1 MSTNGIIILSM
12 LLLSG
17 FFSGM
22 EIAFVS
28 SNKLMQELD
37 LKRKL
42 LPAAILQAFYNHPSR
57 FIGALLL
64 GNNAALV
71 VYGIATARYLEPLLY
86 SYLPVYFQSD
96 FVILVLQTLLSTLL
110 ILVVAEFIPKVLF
123 RINPNAILKVFSL
136 PVWIFYYLFYPL
148 ILVYIGLSELL
159 LKYVFRLKLSSEPY
173 QFTAID
179 LEEFVK
185 ESTSREE
192 KPEEL
197 NQEIQMIQNAIDFK
211 HIKLRE
217 CMIPRPEIEALEI
230 NEDVEVLRNYLTE
243 TGHSKIMIFE
253 KTIDQIV
260 GYAHAYDMFS
270 NPATIRQ
277 IVRPVELVPETMSAR
292 DMLQGFIKNHKS
304 VAVVVDEFGGTSGIV
319 TMEDIIEEIF
329 GDIEDE
335 YDTEEETEIVLNENT
350 YIFSARLEV
359 DYLNE
364 KYKLSIPIDDEYE
377 TLAGFIIFHHESI
390 PAVNERIVVK
400 PYVFTILK
408 ATGNRLDEVKLDLD
422 E

>member
-335 YDTEEETEIVLNENT
+335 YDTEEETEIVLNENS

>member
-1 MSTNGIIILSM
+1 
-12 LLLSG
+12 
-17 FFSGM
+17 
-22 EIAFVS
+22 
-28 SNKLMQELD
+28 MQELD

>member
-335 YDTEEETEIVLNENT
+335 YDTEEETEIVLSENS

>member
-1 MSTNGIIILSM
+1 M

-335 YDTEEETEIVLNENT
+335 YDTEEETEIVLNENS

>member
-86 SYLPVYFQSD
+86 SYLPMYFQSD
-96 FVILVLQTLLSTLL
+96 FVILVIQTLLSTLL

-335 YDTEEETEIVLNENT
+335 YDTEEETEIVLSENC

-390 PAVNERIVVK
+390 PSVNERIVVK

-408 ATGNRLDEVKLDLD
+408 ATGSRLDEVKLDLD

>member
-335 YDTEEETEIVLNENT
+335 YDTEEETEIVLSENS

-390 PAVNERIVVK
+390 PSVNERIVVK

>member
-335 YDTEEETEIVLNENT
+335 YDTEEETEIVLSENS

-390 PAVNERIVVK
+390 PSVNERIVVK

-408 ATGNRLDEVKLDLD
+408 ATGSRLDEVKLDLD

>member
-86 SYLPVYFQSD
+86 SYLPVYSQSD

-335 YDTEEETEIVLNENT
+335 YDTEEETEIVLSENS

-390 PAVNERIVVK
+390 PSVNERIVVK

-408 ATGNRLDEVKLDLD
+408 ATGSRLDEVKLDLD

>member
-86 SYLPVYFQSD
+86 FQSD

-159 LKYVFRLKLSSEPY
+159 LKYVFRLKLSADPY

-335 YDTEEETEIVLNENT
+335 YDTEEETEIVLNENS

-408 ATGNRLDEVKLDLD
+408 ATGSRLDEVKLDLD